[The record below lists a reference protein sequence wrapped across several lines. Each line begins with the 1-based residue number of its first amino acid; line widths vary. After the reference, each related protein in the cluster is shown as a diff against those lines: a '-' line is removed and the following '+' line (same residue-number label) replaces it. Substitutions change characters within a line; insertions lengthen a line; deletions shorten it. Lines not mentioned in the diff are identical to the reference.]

1 MDDNKFFFGNDAVDE
16 FFVGADKVDEIY
28 LGESLIYDKAPQ
40 PPITDG
46 LVLWLHGADKVKN
59 KWIDRSGSGYHFDII
74 GTPQQ
79 SGNHIYFDG
88 STYCTLDQSM
98 TNIKT
103 IIVMLKHYK
112 NDPTQS
118 AWKYL
123 MDSRNNSLSTGQ
135 IYIAGN
141 TSPEINQFSGISS
154 TITKTDGTTLSNIP
168 AETMVHFC
176 ATFNTAPETLNFV
189 LCSNHAKRETLMC
202 DIYEVLA
209 YNRILTEEE
218 LDISLEY
225 MKSITSGS
233 GEDID

>member
-46 LVLWLHGADKVKN
+46 LVLWLRGADKVTN

-79 SGNHIYFDG
+79 SGNHIHFDG
-88 STYCTLDQSM
+88 STYCTLNQSM

-112 NDPTQS
+112 NDSTQS

-123 MDSRNNSLSTGQ
+123 MDSRSNSLSAGQ
-135 IYIAGN
+135 IYVAGGGV
-141 TSPEINQFSGISS
+141 PYIDQFSGFNSY
-154 TITKTDGTTLSNIP
+154 TITQLDGTTASKMQG
-168 AETMVHFC
+168 EVFYHFC
-176 ATFNTAPETLNFV
+176 GTFTNAPDTLNFV
-189 LCSNHAKRETLMC
+189 LCSNAAKRETLMC
-202 DIYEVLA
+202 DIYGVFA

-218 LDISLEY
+218 LNISLTY
-225 MKSITSGS
+225 MNQLVSI
-233 GEDID
+233 